1 MQACEHSHRH
11 FEGGGALA
19 RCPSPL
25 CPPARNRH
33 HSPPTRFI
41 YSRFVHIRAAVWH
54 STWIICSLLS
64 QFCFSNFQ
72 TFSLSCWRV
81 NSYYPGLKMG
91 KWNSPNLS
99 KTEGF
104 ECLGHSIWTIC
115 SLLSQFCSPNFPTF
129 SLSYWRANSYYP
141 RLKMGKWNYPNLSET
156 EGFECLGHSIWTI
169 CSLFSQ
175 ICSPKFTTFSLLYWR
190 ANSYYPRGLRMGKGN
205 SHNSKYG

>member
-1 MQACEHSHRH
+1 MRAATANDDDDVIWGPFQTNCFFELWVEKRLETPFWLMSKLSIFAGLDNLKSKQMVFKAYVSNWIGPQNDMQACEHSHRH

-72 TFSLSCWRV
+72 TFSLS
-81 NSYYPGLKMG
+81 
-91 KWNSPNLS
+91 
-99 KTEGF
+99 
-104 ECLGHSIWTIC
+104 
-115 SLLSQFCSPNFPTF
+115 
-129 SLSYWRANSYYP
+129 YWRANSYYP
-141 RLKMGKWNYPNLSET
+141 RLKMGKWNSPNLSET
-156 EGFECLGHSIWTI
+156 LGFS
-169 CSLFSQ
+169 
-175 ICSPKFTTFSLLYWR
+175 
-190 ANSYYPRGLRMGKGN
+190 A
-205 SHNSKYG
+205 